1 MCGSGRERLRE
12 RGQGR
17 SREKL
22 RHTDTDRHRHRHRHR
37 HTQKGPHRYTPM
49 APICSRAPGAVVGM
63 RSRAVS
69 HPKRQRAAAT
79 VSAGRGLHQ
88 QTKPNKRGGRGRG
101 GREACTKKG
110 LVWVAVQVVI
120 QRCYQSRTGLVS
132 VSLSTSSIVFTSS
145 LARFFT
151 TGKWST
157 IWRHQPLGI
166 GALCRCGGR
175 QQNWSVRH
183 NPHAKRASRSRH
195 HHTQCAQE

>member
-1 MCGSGRERLRE
+1 MVSGVHERCSLFGREEKMCGSGRERLRE

-101 GREACTKKG
+101 GGKLAQKKVLFG
-110 LVWVAVQVVI
+110 SLCKLLSNGATSHAPVWSP
-120 QRCYQSRTGLVS
+120 C
-132 VSLSTSSIVFTSS
+132 
-145 LARFFT
+145 
-151 TGKWST
+151 
-157 IWRHQPLGI
+157 P
-166 GALCRCGGR
+166 
-175 QQNWSVRH
+175 
-183 NPHAKRASRSRH
+183 
-195 HHTQCAQE
+195 